1 METISRQIELRNR
14 QVTIKI
20 DEESLRELVQ
30 ECVNA
35 IRETHK
41 DFTYSGNLTSITVNS
56 YGIHVIMANELIK
69 GPNLEVDIYWADIN
83 YMQTQPFEILE
94 LSGGVFPDVL
104 GSRVMLNVQKHIVRK
119 IWEEY
124 KNNGR

>member
-20 DEESLRELVQ
+20 DEESLLELVQ

-69 GPNLEVDIYWADIN
+69 
-83 YMQTQPFEILE
+83 
-94 LSGGVFPDVL
+94 
-104 GSRVMLNVQKHIVRK
+104 
-119 IWEEY
+119 
-124 KNNGR
+124 